1 MLDSVAYY
9 LPFLVL
15 PGARFM
21 IQNESKQPTGM
32 HEIED
37 LKNLDKVLSII
48 NSLSKFI
55 NAKKLYTDN
64 NPTLKKFAEGLD
76 SSFKTFFQDENELL
90 LTIEKYQIFWRD
102 QIVYE
107 NDIKDES
114 IAFLLFKD
122 GIGEVTFQRSVTFDE
137 INTFVEII
145 KDEIHNYSPTHD
157 LTERIWRSD
166 FENIHYQVIDDGLT
180 AEQGKAQGADVRPNK
195 VPLEIVD
202 HENLYN
208 IAFKDDD
215 STQTR
220 AKSASVGAYFYNLF
234 YNNPL
239 VDSGKKEDHIQNL
252 LKSFF
257 TINDHEIKIWEKDLK
272 SEKQLDKLVLL
283 LECLSD
289 FVNSPQNI
297 SQLPAVTNILDRLLD
312 HIISEADPSTLAQT
326 LNILRERIENHQT
339 INDIKSLFKGFEKTI
354 TNTDFLVRLGK
365 NITYSPE
372 YSNDFFQYLQIIGD
386 GSSKAICALLEHMD
400 TPLNHRKACDTLL
413 AVSKQNIM
421 EAIDS
426 LNTDIPQI
434 ARDVVYLFRKLN
446 FKEIP
451 QSVKELIFYPDISVK
466 EEVISLLA
474 DIGNEESQL
483 LLQKFLDDEDENV
496 RIKTLNAIS
505 KINSPGIKDKIIS
518 LAMSKNIMDR
528 SAREQEHTFRSLGIL
543 LGTEIIPMLDELTTG
558 NKLRALS
565 KKHKNY
571 KMLAIC
577 ALEQIIDS
585 ESLNLLQKFSSDR
598 DAAIR
603 ARANK
608 ARRSLEKQLGPDI
621 SDIASNNK

>member
-239 VDSGKKEDHIQNL
+239 VDLGIKEDHIQNL

-585 ESLNLLQKFSSDR
+585 EALNLLQKFSSDR

>member
-1 MLDSVAYY
+1 
-9 LPFLVL
+9 
-15 PGARFM
+15 M
-21 IQNESKQPTGM
+21 IQDESKQPAGL
-32 HEIED
+32 HKIED

-76 SSFKTFFQDENELL
+76 TSFKTFFQDENELL

-107 NDIKDES
+107 NDIKEES

-122 GIGEVTFQRSVTFDE
+122 GIGEVSFQRSVTFDE
-137 INTFVEII
+137 INTFVDII
-145 KDEIHNYSPTHD
+145 KDEVHNYSPAHD
-157 LTERIWRSD
+157 LPDRIWRSD

-180 AEQGKAQGADVRPNK
+180 AEQGKAQGADVRINK
-195 VPLEIVD
+195 VPLEIID

-215 STQTR
+215 FSHTR
-220 AKSASVGAYFYNLF
+220 AKSSSVGAYFYNLF

-239 VDSGKKEDHIQNL
+239 VDSIKKEDHIQSL

-257 TINDHEIKIWEKDLK
+257 TINDHEIKIWEKDLI
-272 SEKQLDKLVLL
+272 SEKHLDKLVLL

-289 FVNSPQNI
+289 FVNSPQNH
-297 SQLPAVTNILDRLLD
+297 SQLHAVTNILDRLLD
-312 HIISEADPSTLAQT
+312 HIISEANPTTLIST
-326 LNILRERIENHQT
+326 LNILRNKIECQQT
-339 INDIKSLFKGFEKTI
+339 INDIKSLFKRFEKTI

-365 NITYSPE
+365 NINYSPE
-372 YSNDFFQYLQIIGD
+372 YSDDFFKYLQLIGD

-400 TPLNHRKACDTLL
+400 TPLNHRKACDALL
-413 AVSKQNIM
+413 AVSKQNIT
-421 EAIDS
+421 EAINS
-426 LNTDIPQI
+426 LNTDNPQI

-466 EEVISLLA
+466 EEVISLLT
-474 DIGNEESQL
+474 DICNEESQL

-505 KINSPGIKDKIIS
+505 KINSPGIKDKVIS
-518 LAMSKNIMDR
+518 LAMSKNILDR

-543 LGTEIIPMLDELTTG
+543 LGTEIIPLLNELTTG
-558 NKLRALS
+558 NKLRSLS

-585 ESLNLLQKFSSDR
+585 EALSLLQKFSSDR
-598 DAAIR
+598 DAVIR

-608 ARRSLEKQLGPDI
+608 AIRSLEKQLGSDN
-621 SDIASNNK
+621 SDIASNNN